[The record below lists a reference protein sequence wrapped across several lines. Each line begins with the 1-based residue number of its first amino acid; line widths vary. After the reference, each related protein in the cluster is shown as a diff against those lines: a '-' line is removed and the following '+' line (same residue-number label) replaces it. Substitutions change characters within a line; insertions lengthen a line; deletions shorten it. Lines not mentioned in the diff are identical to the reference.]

1 MSYGKWR
8 FALALLWLVGC
19 GDKTEVK
26 ISDTS
31 SSVNSKDAG
40 KPVTGDWLVIHSL
53 SDPEQLNPLTSNDAA
68 ASSLLQYIFQ
78 SLLTRDPRTLELK
91 PLIAAARP
99 TIAAD
104 KLTYTFTIRPDAHF
118 QDGRPLTGAD
128 VLFSIKAIKHPL
140 VNAPFL
146 RVYFDSVVDA
156 RLIDEFTVQFK
167 TKEPYFLN
175 ESVLGGIDVLP
186 RHYYDPENLLENVNV
201 TDLGGTMER
210 LPEAAKKFAE
220 QFNRNFSRNP
230 MGSGPYKFAS
240 WKTGREI
247 ELVRDL
253 NYWGYGKQSIDQAY
267 VDRHR
272 YRIINNMDAALVT
285 LKSGGLDEMGLTP
298 IQHVRGTSS
307 ERFKQEFQKYEY
319 FAPNYTYIG
328 WNNNH
333 PIFRDIKTRKAMTYL
348 TNRAQMVKSILF
360 GLGDVVEGPIY
371 FFRPEYDKTLPS
383 YPFDPKKG
391 LDLLREAGWSDTDG
405 DGILDRM
412 IDGRK
417 VPFRFEL
424 KINSG
429 NTTRKS
435 VALTLQDE
443 LRKHGIDASV
453 REIDW
458 TIFLGDVK
466 ARQFDAVI
474 LGWSMSVGEPDAYQV
489 WHSSQAA
496 NQGSNHI
503 SYKNARVDQILESY
517 RREFDPQKRVELY
530 REFQKILS
538 DEQPYTF
545 LFVGKSVLAAQRR
558 IRGVEIYPGG
568 IRPLDWWVPK
578 AAQKYGQQLTAN

>member
-1 MSYGKWR
+1 MLR
-8 FALALLWLVGC
+8 RLARCALALLLLAGC
-19 GDKTEVK
+19 GDKSEVR
-26 ISDTS
+26 
-31 SSVNSKDAG
+31 VGDAPTAANPKNPG
-40 KPVTGDWLVIHSL
+40 KPVTGDWLLMHSL

-78 SLLTRDPRTLELK
+78 SLLTRDPRTLELQ

-99 TIAAD
+99 MISED
-104 KLTYTFTIRPDAHF
+104 KLTYTFTIRRDAHF

-146 RVYFDSVVDA
+146 RVYFNSVIDA
-156 RLIDEFTVQFK
+156 RLLDDFTIQFK
-167 TKEPYFLN
+167 IKEPYFLN

-186 RHYYDPENLLENVNV
+186 RHYYDPENLLKDV
-201 TDLGGTMER
+201 TIADLGGPIER
-210 LPEAAKKFAE
+210 LSPAAKQFGD
-220 QFNRNFSRNP
+220 QFNRNYSRNP
-230 MGSGPYKFAS
+230 MGSGPYRFHS

-247 ELVRDL
+247 ELIRDVH
-253 NYWGYGKQSIDQAY
+253 YWGYGKAGVDQPF

-307 ERFKQEFQKYEY
+307 ERFKRDYQKYEY
-319 FAPNYTYIG
+319 FAPNYSYIG

-333 PIFRDIKTRKAMTYL
+333 PIFRDKTTRKAMTYF
-348 TNRAQMVKSILF
+348 TNRAQMIKSILF
-360 GLGDVVEGPIY
+360 GLGEVVEGPIY
-371 FFRPEYDKTLPS
+371 FFRPEYDKTLPT
-383 YPFDPKKG
+383 YAFDPQKG
-391 LDLLREAGWSDTDG
+391 RELLKEAGWSDTDS
-405 DGILDRM
+405 DGILDKV
-412 IDGRK
+412 IDGRN
-417 VPFRFEL
+417 VPFRFEI

-435 VALTLQDE
+435 VALILQDE
-443 LRKHGIDASV
+443 LRKHGIDVSV

-466 ARQFDAVI
+466 ARKFDAVI
-474 LGWSMSVGEPDAYQV
+474 LGWSMSVSEPDAYQV
-489 WHSSQAA
+489 WHSSQSA

-503 SYKNARVDQILESY
+503 SYKNERVDGILERY
-517 RREFDPQKRVELY
+517 RREFDPDKRVELY
-530 REFQKILS
+530 REFQRILS

-545 LFVGKSVLAAQRR
+545 LFVGKSVVAAHRR
-558 IRGVEIYPGG
+558 IHGVEVFAGG
-568 IRPLDWWVPK
+568 IRPIDWWVPK
-578 AAQKYGQQLTAN
+578 AAQKYGQQPTVN

>member
-1 MSYGKWR
+1 MMKRVLRG
-8 FALALLWLVGC
+8 ALALLVLAGC
-19 GDKTEVK
+19 GDRAETEIGQTQPAKVH
-26 ISDTS
+26 SG
-31 SSVNSKDAG
+31 A
-40 KPVTGDWLVIHSL
+40 PVTGDWLLIHSL

-68 ASSLLQYIFQ
+68 ASSILQYIFQ
-78 SLLTRDPRTLELK
+78 GLLTRDPRTLELK

-99 TIAAD
+99 VISED
-104 KLTYTFTIRPDAHF
+104 KLTYTFEIRRDAHF
-118 QDGRPLTGAD
+118 QDGRPVTGAD

-146 RVYFDSVVDA
+146 RVYFNSVTDA
-156 RLIDEFTVQFK
+156 RLLDDYTIQFK
-167 TKEPYFLN
+167 INEPYFLN

-186 RHYYDPENLLENVNV
+186 RHYYDPEDLLRNV
-201 TDLGGTMER
+201 TVAQLAGTPDR
-210 LPEAAKKFAE
+210 LSEDAQDFAD
-220 QFNRNFSRNP
+220 QFNKNFARNP
-230 MGSGPYKFAS
+230 MGSGPYKFAG

-247 ELVRDL
+247 ELVRDPG
-253 NYWGYGKQSIDQAY
+253 YWGYGKEGVDQAF

-285 LKSGGLDEMGLTP
+285 LKSGSLDTMGLTP
-298 IQHVRGTSS
+298 IQHVRGTQS
-307 ERFKQEFQKYEY
+307 ERFTREFQKYEY

-333 PIFRDIKTRKAMTYL
+333 PIFGDPRTRKAMTYL

-360 GLGDVVEGPIY
+360 GLGEVVEGPIY

-383 YPFDPKKG
+383 YPFDPAKARK
-391 LDLLREAGWSDTDG
+391 LLREAGWSDSDG
-405 DGILDRM
+405 DGILDRT
-412 IDGRK
+412 IGGHR

-443 LRKHGIDASV
+443 LRKHGIDMSV

-466 ARQFDAVI
+466 ARKFDAII
-474 LGWSMSVGEPDAYQV
+474 LGWSMSVSEPDAYQV

-503 SYKNARVDQILESY
+503 GYKNARVDEILESY
-517 RREFDPQKRVELY
+517 RREFDPEKRIELY
-530 REFQKILS
+530 REFQQILS

-545 LFVGKSVLAAQRR
+545 LFIGKSVVAAHRR
-558 IRGVEIYPGG
+558 IHGVEVHPGG
-568 IRPLDWWVPK
+568 IRPIDWWVP
-578 AAQKYGQQLTAN
+578 AALQRYGQQLTAK